1 MTFELSQKQSKS
13 LLEEHAK
20 FSFNFNFW
28 IRNEWIF
35 AVVFLFIGL
44 AFLIFENSIRSTG
57 YLSVFIGILELIKF
71 SKRSNKWVSR
81 KVKESNFDKEITFKI
96 DEKGLNIIIIDE
108 KEEKHLFDK
117 MRACHISETGI
128 LFKIS
133 YTEYYYIS
141 FRTIEKEY
149 LVKEVVDFLQT
160 HFDSDKLKLKKNL
173 KI

>member
-20 FSFNFNFW
+20 FSFNFSFW

-71 SKRSNKWVSR
+71 SRRSNKWVSR
-81 KVKESNFDKEITFKI
+81 KMKESNFDKEITFKI
-96 DEKGLNIIIIDE
+96 DDKGLNVIIDKVE
-108 KEEKHLFDK
+108 KKHPFDN
-117 MRACHISETGI
+117 MRACNISETGI

-149 LVKEVVDFLQT
+149 LAEDVVGFLKR
-160 HFDSDKLKLKKNL
+160 HFDSDKLKLKH
-173 KI
+173 